1 MNRHLHEIS
10 PAPASDRLFFSYL
23 LKNGP
28 SSRAEIAA
36 KHDLSRPTASEAAL
50 RLSERKYIKTLE
62 KDAGASGKRGRVP
75 ELYDIADDIGS
86 VLTVVV
92 NVLGVTVSLYD
103 LRGNL
108 LEQKYEDHVWETHA
122 KSYEAVE
129 KLLDSV
135 IALAHGP
142 FLAATAAVM
151 TSVNPITQQ
160 LIALPDSPYTEEPVD
175 FFGLLSHKLNCPVLV
190 DETIN
195 WALLHEIT
203 HGVARNSPAT
213 FGVHLAEGVQGAFAL
228 GNTIYRGASGR
239 AGAMGYIQSHHKQ
252 LNQALKELGVPD
264 RTNSEI
270 YGVTYLDYEKTA
282 EKILANVDGK
292 EEKEYLDL
300 SVEAIVNGA
309 LILDPAS
316 VVLTGPMTCSRK
328 FIEVLQSAIEE
339 KMLWDSTEVL
349 ISDDGAD
356 AISLGTACGANLLA
370 LTYMGLEDPSVLG
383 RDHVPP
389 ERLA

>member
-1 MNRHLHEIS
+1 MNRPLPEIS

-75 ELYDIADDIGS
+75 DLYDLADDIGS

-92 NVLGVTVSLYD
+92 NVRGVTVSLYD
-103 LRGNL
+103 LRGKL
-108 LEQKYEDHVWETHA
+108 LEQRYEDHVWQTHQKSQAAIEALVDSMIPLA
-122 KSYEAVE
+122 K
-129 KLLDSV
+129 
-135 IALAHGP
+135 GP

-160 LIALPDSPYTEEPVD
+160 LMPLPDSPYTDEPVD
-175 FFGLLSHKLNCPVLV
+175 FHGLLSSKLDCPVLV

-203 HGVARNSPAT
+203 NGVARNSPAT

-228 GNTIYRGASGR
+228 RNTIYRGATGR
-239 AGAMGYIQSHHKQ
+239 AGAMGYVQSHHKQ

-264 RTNSEI
+264 RTHSED

-292 EEKEYLDL
+292 DEKKYLDL
-300 SVEAIVNGA
+300 SVEAIANGA
-309 LILDPAS
+309 LILDPTS
-316 VVLTGPMTCSRK
+316 IVLTGPMTSSRK
-328 FIEVLQSAIEE
+328 FTEVLKSAIEE
-339 KMLWDSTEVL
+339 NLLWESTKVL

-356 AISLGTACGANLLA
+356 AISLGAACGANLLA
-370 LTYMGLEDPSVLG
+370 LTYMGLENPSVLG
-383 RDHVPP
+383 RDHIPL
-389 ERLA
+389 ELHA